1 MTKAMRKTFLVDNPD
16 ELMVR
21 LGDWDL
27 RHDFANAFNPD
38 HGEEYPHLQVRKVSK
53 WMNSLSNR

>member
-38 HGEEYPHLQVRKVSK
+38 HGEEYPHLQARKVSDE
-53 WMNSLSNR
+53 LI